1 MPISGN
7 SSQSINSTP
16 SYESSQQLK
25 NAAGPTYGLKSSNQE
40 NNNSSLFKRLFGSQ
54 TGQQNTN
61 QSTNGGNK
69 SGGMSWGEDIHY
81 II

>member
-7 SSQSINSTP
+7 SSQSIQSTP

-25 NAAGPTYGLKSSNQE
+25 NSTGPTYGLSSNQE
-40 NNNSSLFKRLFGSQ
+40 KNNSSLFKRWFGSQ
-54 TGQQNTN
+54 SGQQNAI